1 MWSILST
8 LKKSVVLVPVAATL
22 ILAMACG
29 TAEPAPTAVPAS
41 EIASMVREAVQES
54 VPAPAEAGP
63 SAAEIQKL
71 IEAAV
76 SNAPAGVTA
85 AEVQRLVQG
94 AVSSAV
100 ANAPDRGD
108 CRGGPASCG
117 KLRPPGGGRAA
128 HGGRSTS
135 HRGRVHQVPPC
146 ASGRYRAVARPRAG
160 SSPRVRSEGH
170 ERRRDPEDGGSGSY
184 RGYGRWGN
192 TR

>member
-1 MWSILST
+1 MWSILSN
-8 LKKSVVLVPVAATL
+8 LKKSVVLAPVAIIL
-22 ILAMACG
+22 ILAMGCG

-63 SAAEIQKL
+63 SAAEIQQL

-94 AVSSAV
+94 AISAAV
-100 ANAPDRGD
+100 ANAPTAGD

-146 ASGRYRAVARPRAG
+146 ASGRYRAVAGPRAS
-160 SSPRVRSEGH
+160 SSPGVRSQGH
-170 ERRRDPEDGGSGSY
+170 ERRGDPKDGGSSGY
-184 RGYGRWGN
+184 RGNGRRGN